1 MYCRRCG
8 NELSNDA
15 LFCNQCGLKVESLN
29 EETVN
34 EEEIKKN
41 IKNDSL
47 ISEEVMKTTD
57 DIFEDKNLEGTKEEE
72 ENLFVIN
79 AEMEMREE
87 ENEMKTSKP
96 SAEGYLK
103 NTQCTLDDAKYA
115 FDLKSFNKYRKL
127 IIKSISVLGNVIS
140 IIAIIGFIATIV
152 EEYNNDSLYKLII
165 YVVRF
170 FIMVGEV
177 GIIVFIPGIIQE
189 LLELE
194 KTDIREGVGLK
205 QVLINKL
212 IHLVVQFGL
221 FNNLRS
227 VNNVQALQILG
238 IAMND
243 GFGDQLYGLTQV
255 FDKALIFLII
265 AMIVYWYYE
274 KHVVYPKEEE

>member
-1 MYCRRCG
+1 M
-8 NELSNDA
+8 
-15 LFCNQCGLKVESLN
+15 
-29 EETVN
+29 
-34 EEEIKKN
+34 
-41 IKNDSL
+41 
-47 ISEEVMKTTD
+47 
-57 DIFEDKNLEGTKEEE
+57 EGTKEEE
-72 ENLFVIN
+72 ENLFVAN

-170 FIMVGEV
+170 FVMVGEV

>member
-1 MYCRRCG
+1 M
-8 NELSNDA
+8 
-15 LFCNQCGLKVESLN
+15 
-29 EETVN
+29 
-34 EEEIKKN
+34 
-41 IKNDSL
+41 
-47 ISEEVMKTTD
+47 
-57 DIFEDKNLEGTKEEE
+57 
-72 ENLFVIN
+72 
-79 AEMEMREE
+79 
-87 ENEMKTSKP
+87 
-96 SAEGYLK
+96 
-103 NTQCTLDDAKYA
+103 
-115 FDLKSFNKYRKL
+115 
-127 IIKSISVLGNVIS
+127 
-140 IIAIIGFIATIV
+140 
-152 EEYNNDSLYKLII
+152 
-165 YVVRF
+165 
-170 FIMVGEV
+170 
-177 GIIVFIPGIIQE
+177 PGIWCCWMENGILQE

-274 KHVVYPKEEE
+274 KHVVYPKGEE